1 MQTTDI
7 RAVSEPRLIVEQGV
21 AARVAAIAEPVIE
34 GLGLRLVRVKISGL
48 SGCTVQI
55 MAERSD
61 GTMTIEDCETLSR
74 ALSPVL
80 DVADPIDR
88 AYRLEISSPGLDRP
102 LVRRSDFDRHTGH
115 TIKVEMA
122 IAVDGRRRF
131 RGALVG
137 TEGDNA
143 RLRRDQVAAGEDP
156 DVLLPIGDM
165 AEAKVMLTDAVI
177 SESLKRDKSQSG
189 ETGEASES
197 DDSEQTGERKPKGAH
212 KAARKHPRAPWHDTR
227 RNRADQSNAQE
238 FRPDGNSRAAQH
250 EGD

>member
-1 MQTTDI
+1 MMQTTETL
-7 RAVSEPRLIVEQGV
+7 AESEPRLIVEQGV

-80 DVADPIDR
+80 DVADPIER

-102 LVRRSDFDRHTGH
+102 LVRRSDFERHTGH

-122 IAVDGRRRF
+122 VAAAGRRRF
-131 RGALVG
+131 RGSLIG
-137 TEGDNA
+137 TEGDSA
-143 RLRRDQVAAGEDP
+143 RLQRDQAAPGEDP
-156 DVLLPIGDM
+156 EVLLPIGDM
-165 AEAKVMLTDAVI
+165 AEAKVTLTDTLI
-177 SESLKRDKSQSG
+177 SESLKRDKSPSG
-189 ETGEASES
+189 E
-197 DDSEQTGERKPKGAH
+197 DDEQTSKPKQA
-212 KAARKHPRAPWHDTR
+212 RAPWHDTR
-227 RNRADQSNAQE
+227 RNRADQSRAKE
-238 FRPDGNSRAAQH
+238 FRPDGNGRAAQH

>member
-1 MQTTDI
+1 MMQTTDT
-7 RAVSEPRLIVEQGV
+7 RAVFEPRLIVEQGV

-55 MAERSD
+55 MAERPD
-61 GTMTIEDCETLSR
+61 GTMTIDDCETLSR

-80 DVADPIDR
+80 DVADPIER

-102 LVRRSDFDRHTGH
+102 LVRRSDFEGHTGH

-122 IAVDGRRRF
+122 IAFAGRRRF
-131 RGALVG
+131 RGSLVG

-143 RLRRDQVAAGEDP
+143 RLRRDQSVPGEEP
-156 DVLLPIGDM
+156 EVLLPIGDM
-165 AEAKVMLTDAVI
+165 AEAKVTLTDAVI
-177 SESLKRDKSQSG
+177 SESLKRGKSELG
-189 ETGEASES
+189 ETG
-197 DDSEQTGERKPKGAH
+197 DNEQTSEHKPK
-212 KAARKHPRAPWHDTR
+212 RTPKHARAPWHDTR
-227 RNRADQSNAQE
+227 RNRTDRSHAKQ
-238 FRPDGNSRAAQH
+238 FPPDGNGRAAQH

>member
-1 MQTTDI
+1 MMQTTDTTTDF
-7 RAVSEPRLIVEQGV
+7 RAESEPRLIVEQGA

-34 GLGLRLVRVKISGL
+34 GLGFRLVRVKISGL

-55 MAERSD
+55 MAERAD
-61 GTMTIEDCETLSR
+61 GSMTIEDCETVSR

-102 LVRRSDFDRHTGH
+102 LVRRSDFERHAGS

-122 IAVDGRRRF
+122 IAIDGRRRF

-137 TEGDNA
+137 TEGDAA
-143 RLRRDQVAAGEDP
+143 RLRRDNAAP
-156 DVLLPIGDM
+156 DEADEVLLPIGDM
-165 AEAKVMLTDAVI
+165 AEAKVTLSDALI
-177 SESLKRDKSQSG
+177 AESLKRGKAEQR
-189 ETGEASES
+189 EAGADEP
-197 DDSEQTGERKPKGAH
+197 GARKPKPLH
-212 KAARKHPRAPWHDTR
+212 NKHWHDTR
-227 RNRADQSNAQE
+227 RNRADDPHARQFQSA
-238 FRPDGNSRAAQH
+238 GHGRADLD